1 MSQYRLKGD
10 VFMSRNSNR
19 NSGLLPQSVL
29 DQFKYEVAD
38 ELGLTQKIQTKGWA
52 NMTSRECGHVGGRIG
67 GSMVKT
73 MIRRAEESLKGNL

>member
-1 MSQYRLKGD
+1 
-10 VFMSRNSNR
+10 MSRKNR
-19 NSGLLPQSVL
+19 SGSDILPQSVL

-38 ELGLTQKIQTKGWA
+38 ELGLSAKIESQGWG

-73 MIRRAEESLKGNL
+73 MIRRAKESLKENPL

>member
-1 MSQYRLKGD
+1 
-10 VFMSRNSNR
+10 MSRRR

-29 DQFKYEVAD
+29 DEFRNEVAE
-38 ELGLTQKIQTKGWA
+38 ELGLTSKIQTQGWA

-73 MIRRAEESLKGNL
+73 MIRRAEEALKRNS

>member
-1 MSQYRLKGD
+1 MA
-10 VFMSRNSNR
+10 RNSNR

-38 ELGLTQKIQTKGWA
+38 ELGLTSKIQTKGWA
-52 NMTSRECGHVGGRIG
+52 NMTSRECGYVGGRIG